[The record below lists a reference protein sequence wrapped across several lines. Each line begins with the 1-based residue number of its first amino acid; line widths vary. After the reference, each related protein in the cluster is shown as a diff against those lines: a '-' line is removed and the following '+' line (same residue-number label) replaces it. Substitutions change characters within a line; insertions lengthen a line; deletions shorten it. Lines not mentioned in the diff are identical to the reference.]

1 VWRRASRCAA
11 AARDVFGRLS
21 TFATTTSATAPIGTL
36 MRKIQRQP
44 SNAEDRGR
52 AREEAADHRARTLDV
67 ANTARKKPW

>member
-1 VWRRASRCAA
+1 MRRRP
-11 AARDVFGRLS
+11 RDVFGRLS

-44 SNAEDRGR
+44 SMPRIVGAP
-52 AREEAADHRARTLDV
+52 ARRPPITGPATLDV